1 MKFLAKFDDTCWLCG
16 IPLWRS
22 LHDITKVNR
31 KIRDGRTTRPTICKK
46 CVIQMYEQKAA

>member
-1 MKFLAKFDDTCWLCG
+1 MLAVRHPALAQ
-16 IPLWRS
+16 PAR
-22 LHDITKVNR
+22 DITKVNR